1 MKCKKEVEMD
11 TLINWLLEGDP
22 WVAYG
27 TRRWL
32 LGEPEDN
39 PEVLSARQRMLA
51 HPFIISLVAELR
63 GWPGL
68 TISSHKS
75 AGQLFHKLAFAAELG
90 LTADDPGMDE
100 VIARVLEHQSAQ
112 GPFQLRSNTP
122 VHFGG
127 TGEDIWAW
135 ALCDAPLILYALARF
150 GLRDDPRVRRGVEHL
165 VSLARANGWPCAVSP
180 ELGRFRG
187 PGRKEDPC
195 PFATLIMLRLLSAFD
210 DLRDSEPAHL
220 SAASLL
226 NLWERR
232 SEQHPYIFYMGTDFC
247 KLKYPLVWYD
257 ILHVTSV
264 LARFPWLAGDP
275 RLEDMRAVIRTKPD
289 ADGRYTI
296 ESAWMVWKAEEVG
309 QKKQPSRALT
319 LQVMRALKTS

>member
-1 MKCKKEVEMD
+1 MEAQ
-11 TLINWLLEGDP
+11 INWLLEGDP

-32 LGEPEDN
+32 LKRPEDD
-39 PEVLSARQRMLA
+39 PETLVARQRMLS
-51 HPFIISLVAELR
+51 HPFITGLVTELQ

-68 TISSHKS
+68 SISSHKS
-75 AGQLFHKLAFAAELG
+75 AGQQFHKLALVAELG
-90 LTADDPGMDE
+90 LQAGDPGMDE
-100 VIARVLEHQSAQ
+100 LINRILAHQSAQ

-122 VHFGG
+122 VHYGG
-127 TGEDIWAW
+127 SGEDTIGW

-150 GLRDDPRVRRGVEHL
+150 GLGDDPRLRRGVEHL
-165 VSLARANGWPCAVSP
+165 VSLARSNGWPCAVSP
-180 ELGRFRG
+180 ELGKFRG

-195 PFATLIMLRLLSAFD
+195 PFATLIMLRLLSTLPD
-210 DLRDSEPAHL
+210 MCDSEPARL
-220 SAASLL
+220 GAASLL
-226 NLWERR
+226 NLWENR
-232 SEQHPYIFYMGTDFC
+232 EKEHPYIFYMGTDFC

-275 RLEDMRAVIRTKPD
+275 RLEEMRRVIRAKAD

-296 ESAWMVWKAEEVG
+296 ESAWMVWKEQEFG
-309 QKKQPSRALT
+309 QKKLPSRALT
-319 LQVMRALKTS
+319 LQVLQALDY

>member
-1 MKCKKEVEMD
+1 MD
-11 TLINWLLEGDP
+11 TTINWLLEGDP

-32 LGEPEDN
+32 LRQPEED
-39 PEVLSARQRMLA
+39 PEMLAAHQRMLA
-51 HPFIISLVAELR
+51 HPFITSLVTELQ

-90 LTADDPGMDE
+90 LTAGDPGMDE
-100 VIARVLEHQSAQ
+100 VIARILEHQSAQ
-112 GPFQLRSNTP
+112 GPFQLCSNTP
-122 VHFGG
+122 LHFGG
-127 TGEDIWAW
+127 TGEDTFGW

-150 GLRDDPRVRRGVEHL
+150 GLRDDSRVRRGVDHL
-165 VSLARANGWPCAVSP
+165 VSLSRANGWPCAVSP
-180 ELGRFRG
+180 EQGHFRG

-210 DLRDSEPAHL
+210 DLRDTEPAHL
-220 SAASLL
+220 GAAALL
-226 NLWERR
+226 DLWEMRR
-232 SEQHPYIFYMGTDFC
+232 NQHPYIFYMGTDFC

-275 RLEDMRAVIRTKPD
+275 LLEEMRTVIRAKAG

-296 ESAWMVWKAEEVG
+296 ESAWMVWKNQEFG

-319 LQVMRALKTS
+319 LQVLRATK

>member
-1 MKCKKEVEMD
+1 MD
-11 TLINWLLEGDP
+11 TLIDWLLKGDP
-22 WVAYG
+22 WVVYG

-32 LGEPEDN
+32 LGEPENN
-39 PEVLSARQRMLA
+39 PETLAARQQMLA
-51 HPFIISLVAELR
+51 HPFICGLVTELQD
-63 GWPGL
+63 WPGF

-90 LTADDPGMDE
+90 LQAGDPGIDT
-100 VIARVLEHQSAQ
+100 VIDRVLSHQSAQ

-122 VHFGG
+122 LHFGG
-127 TGEDIWAW
+127 SGEDVYSW

-150 GLRDDPRVRRGVEHL
+150 GLGDDPRLRRGVDHL
-165 VSLARANGWPCAVSP
+165 VSLARDNGWPCAVSP
-180 ELGRFRG
+180 EMGRFRG

-195 PFATLIMLRLLSAFD
+195 PFATLIMLRLLSALPD
-210 DLRDSEPAHL
+210 MSDSEPARLGAAALL
-220 SAASLL
+220 S
-226 NLWERR
+226 LWERR
-232 SEQHPYIFYMGTDFC
+232 EKEHPYIFYMGTDFC

-275 RLEDMRAVIRTKPD
+275 RLEQMREVIHAKAD

-296 ESAWMVWKAEEVG
+296 ESVWMVWKEQEFG
-309 QKKQPSRALT
+309 QKKKPSRALT
-319 LQVMRALKTS
+319 LQVLRALRKS

>member
-1 MKCKKEVEMD
+1 MD
-11 TLINWLLEGDP
+11 PLVNWLLEGDP

-32 LGEPEDN
+32 LGQPESDA
-39 PEVLSARQRMLA
+39 EVLNDRRRMLT
-51 HPFIISLVAELR
+51 HPFITGLVAEMQD
-63 GWPGL
+63 WPGL

-90 LTADDPGMDE
+90 LTAGDPGMDE
-100 VIARVLEHQSAQ
+100 VIARVLAHQSAQ

-127 TGEDIWAW
+127 SGEDVYSW
-135 ALCDAPLILYALARF
+135 ALCDAPLILYALVRL
-150 GLRDDPRVRRGVEHL
+150 GLHDDPRVRLGVDHL
-165 VSLARANGWPCAVSP
+165 ASLVRTNGWPCAVSP

-210 DLRDSEPAHL
+210 DLRDSEPARL
-220 SAASLL
+220 GAAALL
-226 NLWERR
+226 ALWEMRR
-232 SEQHPYIFYMGTDFC
+232 DQHPYIFYMGTDFC

-275 RLEDMRAVIRTKPD
+275 RLEDMRAVMRSKAD
-289 ADGRYTI
+289 AGGRFTI
-296 ESAWMVWKAEEVG
+296 ESAWMVWKEQEFG

-319 LQVMRALKTS
+319 LQVLRALKTP

>member
-1 MKCKKEVEMD
+1 MD
-11 TLINWLLEGDP
+11 PLINWLLEGDP

-27 TRRWL
+27 TRRWR
-32 LGEPEDN
+32 LGQPESA
-39 PEVLSARQRMLA
+39 PEVRNDRQRMLA
-51 HPFIISLVAELR
+51 HPFITGLVAELQ

-75 AGQLFHKLAFAAELG
+75 AGQLFHRLAFAAELG
-90 LTADDPGMDE
+90 LTAGDPGMDK
-100 VIARVLEHQSAQ
+100 VIDKVLAHQSAQ

-122 VHFGG
+122 LHFGG
-127 TGEDIWAW
+127 TGEDTFGW

-150 GLRDDPRVRRGVEHL
+150 GLHDDPRVRRGVDHL
-165 VSLARANGWPCAVSP
+165 ASLVRANGWPCAVSP

-195 PFATLIMLRLLSAFD
+195 PFATLIMLRLLSALP
-210 DLRDSEPAHL
+210 DLRDSETARL
-220 SAASLL
+220 GAAALL
-226 NLWERR
+226 DLWEMRR
-232 SEQHPYIFYMGTDFC
+232 DQHPYIFYMGTDFC

-264 LARFPWLAGDP
+264 LVRFPWLAGDP
-275 RLEDMRAVIRTKPD
+275 RLEDMRAVMRSKAD
-289 ADGRYTI
+289 AGGKYTI
-296 ESAWMVWKAEEVG
+296 ESAWMAWKEQEFG

-319 LQVMRALKTS
+319 LQVLRALKTS